1 METEDERILAAAR
14 HTEILRAP
22 KQSLYTFGITN
33 IFYYLV
39 TEPTYSDLFA
49 GKSSITETV
58 IREGR
63 VTAQRPKLVTPYYLS
78 QLEGFSAE
86 ARRYFEAALEKY
98 SASSAGLLYTY
109 NNEPKETNIVS
120 GSLLTVVD
128 KLNAEI
134 DQHGDP
140 MTAIIKGED
149 ELWDISILKFIFE
162 LTTSSLPDNI
172 GQMRSRGLLNMDSS
186 GIPSD
191 ARNRIN
197 ELFEMV
203 HRGELEPR
211 ELKDELDRWGVF
223 EEYQDRFLH
232 LFRKRR

>member
-1 METEDERILAAAR
+1 MENEDDSVLYAAR

-39 TEPTYSDLFA
+39 TEPAYSELIETGNVA
-49 GKSSITETV
+49 ETV

-78 QLEGFSAE
+78 RLEGFSSE
-86 ARRYFEAALEKY
+86 ARRYFEALLERY
-98 SASSAGLLYTY
+98 GVNTAGLLYTY
-109 NNEPKETNIVS
+109 NNEPKELSIVS
-120 GSLLTVVD
+120 DNLPSVVD

-134 DQHGDP
+134 DQRGDP

-172 GQMRSRGLLNMDSS
+172 GQMRSRGLLDMDPA
-186 GIPSD
+186 GIPAD
-191 ARNRIN
+191 ARVRIN

-203 HRGELEPR
+203 RRGELEPK
-211 ELKDELDRWGVF
+211 ELKEELERWGLF
-223 EEYQDRFLH
+223 EEYQDRFLN